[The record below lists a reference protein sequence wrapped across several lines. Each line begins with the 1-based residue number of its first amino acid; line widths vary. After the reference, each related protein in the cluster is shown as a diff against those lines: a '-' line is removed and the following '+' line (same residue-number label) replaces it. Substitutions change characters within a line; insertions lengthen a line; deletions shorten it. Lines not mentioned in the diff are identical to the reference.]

1 MAEVDPCGRLA
12 EVLPTIEPVRYLVT
26 KSCHKGRNSPVA
38 AYAVALCR
46 RGLGWLVMDCARRVI
61 ERDDATEKVRYYFY
75 AVMKWPEYVVESY
88 SSDPRCG
95 VYVFFLKWLHVKG
108 VVKVPPCD
116 DGKG

>member
-1 MAEVDPCGRLA
+1 MNPCDKLRHALQH
-12 EVLPTIEPVRYLVT
+12 VEPVRYLAT
-26 KSCHKGRNSPVA
+26 KSCHKGRNAPVA

-46 RGLGWLVMDCARRVI
+46 RGLGGLIMDCARHVI
-61 ERDDATEKVRYYFY
+61 ESGDVGEKVKYYFY
-75 AVMKWPEYVVESY
+75 TVMKWPEYVVDSY

-116 DGKG
+116 GKG